1 MDVSKKSSTQDL
13 KDFDSNKVVPLSSI
27 SSSDK
32 PKNLSSI
39 GTYERHLVPV
49 FGQKTGRKNSAV
61 LNALTP
67 ILCISLKRL
76 NFSKSSY
83 DKQDLSKYY

>member
-1 MDVSKKSSTQDL
+1 MEKVNEKYL
-13 KDFDSNKVVPLSSI
+13 KICIGNKVIPLSSI

-39 GTYERHLVPV
+39 GTYERHLVPD
-49 FGQKTGRKNSAV
+49 FGDWIERKNLAV
-61 LNALTP
+61 LNARTP

>member
-1 MDVSKKSSTQDL
+1 MEKVNEKDL
-13 KDFDSNKVVPLSSI
+13 KICIGNKVIPLSSI

-39 GTYERHLVPV
+39 GTYERHLVPD
-49 FGQKTGRKNSAV
+49 FGDWIERKNLAV
-61 LNALTP
+61 LNARTP

>member
-1 MDVSKKSSTQDL
+1 MEKVNEKDL
-13 KDFDSNKVVPLSSI
+13 KICIGNKVIPLSSI

-39 GTYERHLVPV
+39 GTYERHLVPD
-49 FGQKTGRKNSAV
+49 FGDWIGRKNLGV
-61 LNALTP
+61 LNARTP